1 MLQTHL
7 LCVTMQI
14 RNSVCTLKLQKLP
27 LDLAFV
33 FLSTN
38 FVVKME
44 RDKFRIFVRTL
55 KKDARICK
63 RYASNVTNEE
73 EQLFSTQCLARF

>member
-55 KKDARICK
+55 KKDARI
-63 RYASNVTNEE
+63 VV
-73 EQLFSTQCLARF
+73 L

>member
-1 MLQTHL
+1 
-7 LCVTMQI
+7 MQI
-14 RNSVCTLKLQKLP
+14 RNSVCTLKLQKFP

-38 FVVKME
+38 FRFVVKME

-55 KKDARICK
+55 KKDARI
-63 RYASNVTNEE
+63 VV
-73 EQLFSTQCLARF
+73 L

>member
-1 MLQTHL
+1 
-7 LCVTMQI
+7 MQI
-14 RNSVCTLKLQKLP
+14 RNSVCTFKLQKLP

-44 RDKFRIFVRTL
+44 WDKFRIFVRTL
-55 KKDARICK
+55 KKDARI
-63 RYASNVTNEE
+63 VV
-73 EQLFSTQCLARF
+73 L